1 MSHFLAD
8 AMVSKAVAMVT
19 KAVAMVTNAV
29 AMAPNAVAIATMKAS
44 ASEALIGY
52 QFLQLYPHLNQSHLQ
67 LSDSS
72 SMLERLSTT
81 SWHGCRA
88 PKVIPVESR
97 KCH

>member
-1 MSHFLAD
+1 
-8 AMVSKAVAMVT
+8 MVSSVVAMVT
-19 KAVAMVTNAV
+19 KAVAMATNAV
-29 AMAPNAVAIATMKAS
+29 AMAPNAVAMATKAS

-97 KCH
+97 KCN